1 MKTKLYLCALLFLIG
16 LADVIYWFYYWNLN
30 EKLALSDYSKF
41 IANYYN
47 SFPPF
52 LKSFYTS
59 NLSTIVFFLVF
70 FISGLTFWI
79 SKRFFFRILAI
90 VAFILSFLELFSLM

>member
-1 MKTKLYLCALLFLIG
+1 MKTKLYLVTVLFLIG

-30 EKLALSDYSKF
+30 EKLALSNYSKF

-52 LKSFYTS
+52 IRTFYTS
-59 NLSTIVFFLVF
+59 NLSAIVLFLVF
-70 FISGLTFWI
+70 LISGFIFWKSNRI
-79 SKRFFFRILAI
+79 FFRILAI
-90 VAFILSFLELFSLM
+90 IAFILSFLELFSLM